1 MKSSN
6 RNLKAFCTD
15 CTLLEGRSYIENDKG
30 ERQNIDTG
38 IYLHHAIMMNVNK
51 WANCF
56 GMGRMCGAKAPKTP
70 SLVILGLSD
79 SSDTIYTSP
88 DGSFKAGNYLGP
100 NNKTFQLMSD
110 IVNYSPQ
117 PQKLWLAVEY
127 EYLPGQAEGYL
138 DAELQFVSVDPCSRN
153 STGDGVTI
161 DGTGQFLVPHD
172 KAVALKSD
180 NFVIAKDGILVNG
193 RKFRLASLPPLTDV
207 GCNSWSFA

>member
-1 MKSSN
+1 MESSY

-30 ERQNIDTG
+30 ERQNINTG
-38 IYLHHAIMMNVNK
+38 IYLHHAIMMNMNK

-56 GMGRMCGAKAPKTP
+56 GIGTMCGFRSPTTP

-117 PQKLWLAVEY
+117 PQNLWLAVEY
-127 EYLPGQAEGYL
+127 EYLPGQAEGYM
-138 DAELQFVSVDPCSRN
+138 DAELQFVSVEICGN
-153 STGDGVTI
+153 NATGNGVMI
-161 DGTGQFLVPHD
+161 DETGQFSVPHD
-172 KAVALKSD
+172 TAVSVKKD
-180 NFVIAKDGILVNG
+180 NFVVAKDGILING
-193 RKFRLASLPPLTDV
+193 RKFPIILFLGLIRLHQ
-207 GCNSWSFA
+207 

>member
-1 MKSSN
+1 
-6 RNLKAFCTD
+6 
-15 CTLLEGRSYIENDKG
+15 
-30 ERQNIDTG
+30 
-38 IYLHHAIMMNVNK
+38 
-51 WANCF
+51 
-56 GMGRMCGAKAPKTP
+56 MGRMCGAKAPKTP

-79 SSDTIYTSP
+79 SSDTIYTSQTAASGRETTWVRTTRLSVP
-88 DGSFKAGNYLGP
+88 
-100 NNKTFQLMSD
+100 MSD

-153 STGDGVTI
+153 STGDGVTL

-193 RKFRLASLPPLTDV
+193 RKFLLASLPRLTDV

>member
-1 MKSSN
+1 MKSST

-15 CTLLEGRSYIENDKG
+15 CTLPTGRSYIENDRG

-110 IVNYSPQ
+110 IVNYSVHSRRSYGSP
-117 PQKLWLAVEY
+117 WSMSTCLAKRKGIWTLSYNLCRWTFAV
-127 EYLPGQAEGYL
+127 GIRQAM
-138 DAELQFVSVDPCSRN
+138 ELTVLMQRTNSR
-153 STGDGVTI
+153 ST
-161 DGTGQFLVPHD
+161 
-172 KAVALKSD
+172 
-180 NFVIAKDGILVNG
+180 
-193 RKFRLASLPPLTDV
+193 
-207 GCNSWSFA
+207 